1 MLHQKH
7 AFSLIIR
14 TAIDAADL
22 VLVPLPS
29 WRRTTSS
36 RRQRFFLR
44 VVGEL
49 SFRFIA
55 V

>member
-1 MLHQKH
+1 MLHQTH
-7 AFSLIIR
+7 AFSTIIR

-22 VLVPLPS
+22 VLVALPS

-49 SFRFIA
+49 GFRYIA